1 MESSG
6 AVVAA
11 QEVSSFPAAVAGV
24 VIGGPAGS
32 PGAPVRLPAPLF
44 SILGFGRCQ
53 KSLDLLREIQKV
65 ISEHLHAPGISRVLE
80 PLWGPGRAPYVTTE
94 IPVWVHRDMTAD
106 MRGTYG

>member
-32 PGAPVRLPAPLF
+32 PGAPVRFPTPLF
-44 SILGFGRCQ
+44 SILRFGRCQ

-65 ISEHLHAPGISRVLE
+65 ISEHLHAPGIITS
-80 PLWGPGRAPYVTTE
+80 
-94 IPVWVHRDMTAD
+94 TALSSHCWALGA
-106 MRGTYG
+106 RLTLQRKFRFGFTVI